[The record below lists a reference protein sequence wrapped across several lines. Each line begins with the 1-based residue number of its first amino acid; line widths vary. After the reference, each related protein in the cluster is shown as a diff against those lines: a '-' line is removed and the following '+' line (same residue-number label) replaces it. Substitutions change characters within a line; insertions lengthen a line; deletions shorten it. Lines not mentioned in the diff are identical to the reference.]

1 MDQLVEEASLGKLG
15 FERLVVWQKA
25 HQFVLAVYQVT
36 KDFPAEEKF
45 GHTSQLRRASVS
57 IPANIAEGY
66 AKQSDLDKKRFYN
79 IAQGSLNEVRYYL
92 LLVKDLEYADTANL
106 LLSLD
111 EIGKMLY
118 SYASKVGSPKLDASS

>member
-1 MDQLVEEASLGKLG
+1 ML
-15 FERLVVWQKA
+15 
-25 HQFVLAVYQVT
+25 
-36 KDFPAEEKF
+36 
-45 GHTSQLRRASVS
+45 
-57 IPANIAEGY
+57 
-66 AKQSDLDKKRFYN
+66 SDLDKKRFYN

-118 SYASKVGSPKLDASS
+118 SYASKVGNPKLDASS